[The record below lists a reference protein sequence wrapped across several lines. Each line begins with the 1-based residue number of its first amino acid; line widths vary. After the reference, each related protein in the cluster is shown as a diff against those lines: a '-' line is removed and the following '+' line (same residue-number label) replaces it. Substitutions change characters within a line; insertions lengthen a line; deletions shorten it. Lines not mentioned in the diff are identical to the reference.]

1 MSERGF
7 DNSHKRGN
15 SIRSADPNNPRSLEA
30 FRNNS
35 RNLIQTGA
43 SPRNVVLEKSA
54 HAVPERRLVNGQL
67 LASDGLYF
75 FSTHFVTLQHFTGF
89 SEEGTEL
96 VQIDIYILFF
106 SSVRNMTQN
115 HKKSPGGPITSNVRV
130 AAQCNFGVLKKKRKR
145 SKLSNVLFL

>member
-7 DNSHKRGN
+7 DDSHKRGN

-30 FRNNS
+30 FRNIKFLEL
-35 RNLIQTGA
+35 NLDRA
-43 SPRNVVLEKSA
+43 SPRNVVLAVEKAA

-75 FSTHFVTLQHFTGF
+75 LSTHFVTLRHFTGF

-96 VQIDIYILFF
+96 EQIDIYIIFF
-106 SSVRNMTQN
+106 
-115 HKKSPGGPITSNVRV
+115 
-130 AAQCNFGVLKKKRKR
+130 L
-145 SKLSNVLFL
+145 L

>member
-35 RNLIQTGA
+35 WNLIQTGA
-43 SPRNVVLEKSA
+43 SPKNVVLEKSA

-96 VQIDIYILFF
+96 VQIDIYIYYFF
-106 SSVRNMTQN
+106 
-115 HKKSPGGPITSNVRV
+115 
-130 AAQCNFGVLKKKRKR
+130 L
-145 SKLSNVLFL
+145 L